1 MNAKQIN
8 FGCSD
13 FLANVYRSFNALQ
26 GCDLFTDVTL
36 VSNDNKK
43 IQAHKLIL
51 SVGSEYF
58 RDILSDKSHQHPML
72 CLDGVFS
79 DDLEWIIQ
87 YLYTGEVS
95 VPQSS
100 LQKFLNIANKL
111 KCFGLIEVDHHG
123 TEIYPKTNTEKN
135 DLEPAE
141 EPKMVNFDIMSKD
154 DSIEKTIEEN
164 SLMLD
169 EKTLHDDEKEQANRK
184 LNDFLDKEE
193 FETKDK
199 IQKVESHIPAP
210 APTTVKVKLKQLI
223 EPEPEPTIEH
233 MITSPLS
240 EPTIT
245 EAGISCKPSAM
256 PTLSEHDT
264 SFFNFD
270 KLTSKLECK
279 ICNIQFTHRSNANCH
294 YKTTHLG
301 MRFPCNNC
309 EYKATTKNALKRHKE
324 SLHLSEKEQCS
335 FCGKKFSRDYL
346 KLHIQHLHETSA
358 KIHYCSE
365 CSYHTK
371 RKDSL
376 KEHYEFYHLKIF
388 KHMCSQ
394 CDYKALKID
403 HLKQHEKKIHT

>member
-1 MNAKQIN
+1 MNEKQIN

-58 RDILSDKSHQHPML
+58 RDILSDKSHHHPML

-100 LQKFLNIANKL
+100 LQKFLSIANKL

-123 TEIYPKTNTEKN
+123 TEMKQTESEFPNNEIHPTTNNEKK
-135 DLEPAE
+135 DIEPAE
-141 EPKMVNFDIMSKD
+141 EPKMVNFDKMSKD

-169 EKTLHDDEKEQANRK
+169 EKILHDDEQEQANRK
-184 LNDFLDKEE
+184 LNDFLDKED

-210 APTTVKVKLKQLI
+210 APTTVKVKLKELIDKKPI
-223 EPEPEPTIEH
+223 EPELTIQH
-233 MITSPLS
+233 MTTSPMS
-240 EPTIT
+240 EPKIT
-245 EAGISCKPSAM
+245 EAGIPCKP
-256 PTLSEHDT
+256 PTSE
-264 SFFNFD
+264 
-270 KLTSKLECK
+270 
-279 ICNIQFTHRSNANCH
+279 R
-294 YKTTHLG
+294 
-301 MRFPCNNC
+301 M
-309 EYKATTKNALKRHKE
+309 
-324 SLHLSEKEQCS
+324 
-335 FCGKKFSRDYL
+335 SR
-346 KLHIQHLHETSA
+346 IV
-358 KIHYCSE
+358 
-365 CSYHTK
+365 
-371 RKDSL
+371 
-376 KEHYEFYHLKIF
+376 
-388 KHMCSQ
+388 
-394 CDYKALKID
+394 
-403 HLKQHEKKIHT
+403 